1 MALNYV
7 NGIISQF
14 GQVESGTTQNGN
26 SWSRQVVVLDVAGFG
41 NTFSKIALTA
51 QNQRVDELQNYQIG
65 DRVEV
70 GYSVTAREWNGKWFN
85 NVDLIRIEH
94 LVEQIPH
101 EVYTQMGYAP
111 QTQAIPNPPQAAP
124 AAPAPRQA
132 AKANSAYE
140 VCEHFCSA
148 VNCDYKLGTHGEAC
162 QRAMAAGQFTP
173 PALAAQRRVA
183 RPARTTPLVPPGTN
197 LEPQDDDLPC

>member
-7 NGIISQF
+7 KGIISQF

-41 NTFSKIALTA
+41 NTYSKIALTA
-51 QNQRVDELQNYQIG
+51 QNQRVEDLQNYQIG

-85 NVDLIRIEH
+85 NVDLVNINFME
-94 LVEQIPH
+94 
-101 EVYTQMGYAP
+101 EVAP
-111 QTQAIPNPPQAAP
+111 VAP
-124 AAPAPRQA
+124 APAPRQ
-132 AKANSAYE
+132 
-140 VCEHFCSA
+140 
-148 VNCDYKLGTHGEAC
+148 
-162 QRAMAAGQFTP
+162 
-173 PALAAQRRVA
+173 VA
-183 RPARTTPLVPPGTN
+183 RPARTTPLVPPGAN

>member
-7 NGIISQF
+7 KGIISQF

-41 NTFSKIALTA
+41 NSFSKIALTA
-51 QNQRVDELQNYQIG
+51 QNQRVEELQDYQIG

-85 NVDLIRIEH
+85 NVDLINIKFFD
-94 LVEQIPH
+94 
-101 EVYTQMGYAP
+101 EVAS
-111 QTQAIPNPPQAAP
+111 
-124 AAPAPRQA
+124 AAPAPQTAPVAPAPRPAAPRQ
-132 AKANSAYE
+132 
-140 VCEHFCSA
+140 
-148 VNCDYKLGTHGEAC
+148 
-162 QRAMAAGQFTP
+162 
-173 PALAAQRRVA
+173 VA
-183 RPARTTPLVPPGTN
+183 RPARTTPLVPPGAN

>member
-7 NGIISQF
+7 KGIISQF

-41 NTFSKIALTA
+41 NTYSKIALTA
-51 QNQRVDELQNYQIG
+51 QNQRVEELRDYQIG
-65 DRVEV
+65 DRVEI

-85 NVDLIRIEH
+85 NVDLVNINFMKEF
-94 LVEQIPH
+94 
-101 EVYTQMGYAP
+101 AP
-111 QTQAIPNPPQAAP
+111 AASAAP
-124 AAPAPRQA
+124 APQVAPVAPAPRQA
-132 AKANSAYE
+132 APRQ
-140 VCEHFCSA
+140 V
-148 VNCDYKLGTHGEAC
+148 V
-162 QRAMAAGQFTP
+162 
-173 PALAAQRRVA
+173 